1 MKKALMILIL
11 LLGIGGAA
19 AGYYLF
25 FMKTPEKPADAM
37 SIEEPAPTEE
47 MNAEPEPEKP
57 VNTKFFVNEHKLP
70 VRNERSESA
79 YPVRYLYKGN
89 QIIVLE
95 QKDGWG
101 RISRYF
107 VYKEGGP
114 EVAEWVSM
122 QGLSETKPVITK
134 EEKEE
139 ILTAYINKSDDLK
152 LYKEKFL
159 QVTGK
164 LIDEKICSP
173 EDFDELK
180 GWVRSVK
187 YKNRNVYFI
196 YCGGLKVADKI
207 YLDVNSGEIFY
218 Q

>member
-1 MKKALMILIL
+1 MKKVLMILIL
-11 LLGIGGAA
+11 LLGIGGAG

-25 FMKTPEKPADAM
+25 FMKSPEKPADATT
-37 SIEEPAPTEE
+37 IEKPEVKKTATAETEPQ
-47 MNAEPEPEKP
+47 KP

-70 VRNERSESA
+70 VRNERSDDA

-89 QIIVLE
+89 QVIVLE
-95 QKDGWG
+95 QKEGWG

-107 VYKEGGP
+107 VYEEGGP

-122 QGLSETKPVITK
+122 QGLSETRPVISK
-134 EEKEE
+134 AEKEE

-152 LYKEKFL
+152 LYQEKFI

-164 LIDEKICSP
+164 LIDEKICTP

>member
-1 MKKALMILIL
+1 M
-11 LLGIGGAA
+11 
-19 AGYYLF
+19 
-25 FMKTPEKPADAM
+25 
-37 SIEEPAPTEE
+37 
-47 MNAEPEPEKP
+47 
-57 VNTKFFVNEHKLP
+57 NEHKLP
-70 VRNERSESA
+70 VRNERSDDA

-89 QIIVLE
+89 QVIVLE
-95 QKDGWG
+95 QKEGWG

-107 VYKEGGP
+107 VYEEGGP

-122 QGLSETKPVITK
+122 QGLSETRPVISK
-134 EEKEE
+134 AEKEE

-152 LYKEKFL
+152 LYQEKFI

-164 LIDEKICSP
+164 LIDEKICTP